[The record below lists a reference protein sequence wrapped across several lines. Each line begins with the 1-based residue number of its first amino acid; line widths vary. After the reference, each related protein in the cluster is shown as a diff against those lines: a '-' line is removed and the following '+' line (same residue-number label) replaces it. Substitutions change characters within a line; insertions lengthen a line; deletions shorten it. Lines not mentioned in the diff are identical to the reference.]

1 MHASR
6 LFPVGAAAG
15 LIGLVLVVLETTRA
29 LTDNVLGSLGE
40 ILLWVGVGL
49 VVLGAVLLLLSVV
62 RTDSARASDGGQP
75 ADG

>member
-1 MHASR
+1 
-6 LFPVGAAAG
+6 LFPAGAAAG

-29 LTDNVLGSLGE
+29 LTDNVLGSVGE

-49 VVLGAVLLLLSVV
+49 VVIGAVLLMLSVV
-62 RTDSARASDGGQP
+62 RASDGGQP